1 MDMPFSGGLPKFE
14 NGGSLTVDTSV
25 FEGLVPGMGGGMDDI
40 VPAVIDGMEP
50 VLLSRDE
57 YVIPAD
63 VVSHIGDGSTTRGGE
78 LLDDMINNIRRQKTD
93 TTEQPAEL
101 DETPEDIM
109 AMLRV
114 PTRLKEWSDE
124 AFRVVEDL
132 AIKLGMDGLETS
144 TTPAMERIWK
154 DLGFTKEFIV
164 MTKQVENK
172 ENNSVDNSD
181 LLSVNADELLKEVAN
196 GR

>member
-101 DETPEDIM
+101 EETPEDIM

-114 PTRLKEWSDE
+114 PRK
-124 AFRVVEDL
+124 VV
-132 AIKLGMDGLETS
+132 
-144 TTPAMERIWK
+144 
-154 DLGFTKEFIV
+154 
-164 MTKQVENK
+164 
-172 ENNSVDNSD
+172 
-181 LLSVNADELLKEVAN
+181 
-196 GR
+196 

>member
-1 MDMPFSGGLPKFE
+1 MIKPSNAMDMPFAGGLRRFE

-40 VPAVIDGMEP
+40 VPAIIDGMEP

-114 PTRLKEWSDE
+114 PRK
-124 AFRVVEDL
+124 VV
-132 AIKLGMDGLETS
+132 
-144 TTPAMERIWK
+144 
-154 DLGFTKEFIV
+154 
-164 MTKQVENK
+164 
-172 ENNSVDNSD
+172 
-181 LLSVNADELLKEVAN
+181 
-196 GR
+196 

>member
-1 MDMPFSGGLPKFE
+1 VIKPSNAMDMPFSGGLPKFE

-114 PTRLKEWSDE
+114 PRK
-124 AFRVVEDL
+124 VV
-132 AIKLGMDGLETS
+132 
-144 TTPAMERIWK
+144 
-154 DLGFTKEFIV
+154 
-164 MTKQVENK
+164 
-172 ENNSVDNSD
+172 
-181 LLSVNADELLKEVAN
+181 
-196 GR
+196 

>member
-1 MDMPFSGGLPKFE
+1 MIKPSNAMDMPFSGGLRRFE

-114 PTRLKEWSDE
+114 PRK
-124 AFRVVEDL
+124 VV
-132 AIKLGMDGLETS
+132 
-144 TTPAMERIWK
+144 
-154 DLGFTKEFIV
+154 
-164 MTKQVENK
+164 
-172 ENNSVDNSD
+172 
-181 LLSVNADELLKEVAN
+181 
-196 GR
+196 